1 MVTVPRGV
9 VCDEPDVVK
18 VMVWLQYLEEM
29 GVMNQVKSLAG
40 ASAGA
45 MFASLVAVG
54 YNSYEIEQFLSER
67 IDKIFL
73 GKLHVVLHVYGSKG
87 GEFSI
92 LWRTVA
98 MQCVSTYI
106 IITITMYIC
115 HVLINALS
123 AHMIHMESDLSLQT
137 RTHTQTH
144 TPTHARTHPH
154 THTLHTYY
162 Q

>member
-1 MVTVPRGV
+1 M
-9 VCDEPDVVK
+9 CNEPDVVK
-18 VMVWLQYLEEM
+18 VMVWLQYLEEL
-29 GVMNQVKSLAG
+29 GVMNQVKRLAG

-45 MFASLVAVG
+45 MFASLMAVG

-67 IDKIFL
+67 IDKVFL
-73 GKLHVVLHVYGSKG
+73 GKLHVVLHVYGSKW

-98 MQCVSTYI
+98 MQCVFTYI

-123 AHMIHMESDLSLQT
+123 AHMIHTESDLNLQT
-137 RTHTQTH
+137 RTHTH
-144 TPTHARTHPH
+144 THARTHEPPPPPTH
-154 THTLHTYY
+154 THTHTSTVTHTYY